1 MLAEERSPPVDD
13 KKPIDAKL
21 VHEFVGN
28 AHGNL
33 ARVKE
38 LLEIEPALVN
48 SCWDWGE
55 GDWETGLG
63 AASHMG
69 NRPIAEYLLAR
80 GARLDIFA
88 AAMLGRVDVVHATLS
103 AFPAMTDSLG
113 PHGIPLLAHAKAG
126 GDGSVEVVR
135 LLEREVAVP

>member
-1 MLAEERSPPVDD
+1 MEDR
-13 KKPIDAKL
+13 KPIDANL

-38 LLEIEPALVN
+38 LLEIEPALLN

-55 GDWETGLG
+55 GDWETRLG

-88 AAMLGRVDVVHATLS
+88 AAMLGHADIVQSMLS
-103 AFPAMTDSLG
+103 ACPAMIEALG
-113 PHGIPLLAHAKAG
+113 PHGIPLLAHAQAG
-126 GDGSVEVVR
+126 GEGSVEVVR
-135 LLEREVAVP
+135 LLEQEVAVP